1 MNTKEKK
8 QLKERIKSIQNKEMY
23 LKIYDILK
31 NDINFKATQ
40 NNNGLYFNLNL
51 LDDITLIK
59 IDELLNND
67 IQPDV
72 NNKLSYNSY
81 FTETYSNKLQKELY
95 KLKH

>member
-8 QLKERIKSIQNKEMY
+8 QLKERIKNINDKEMY

-40 NNNGLYFNLNL
+40 NSNGIYFNLNL
-51 LDDITLIK
+51 LDDITLIN

-67 IQPDV
+67 IQPAV
-72 NNKLSYNSY
+72 NEKIKYNSY
-81 FTETYSNKLQKELY
+81 YIETYDNKLKKELY

>member
-59 IDELLNND
+59 IDELLNSN
-67 IQPDV
+67 IKPDV

>member
-72 NNKLSYNSY
+72 NEKIKYNSY
-81 FTETYSNKLQKELY
+81 YIETYDNKLKKELY

>member
-8 QLKERIKSIQNKEMY
+8 QLKERIKSIQNKEIY

-40 NNNGLYFNLNL
+40 NNNGIFFDLNL
-51 LDDITLIK
+51 LDDITLIN
-59 IDELLNND
+59 IDALLNNG

-72 NNKLSYNSY
+72 KNKLSYNSY

>member
-8 QLKERIKSIQNKEMY
+8 QLKERIKNINDKEMY
-23 LKIYDILK
+23 LKIYYILK

-67 IQPDV
+67 IPPDV
-72 NNKLSYNSY
+72 KNKLCYNSY
-81 FTETYSNKLQKELY
+81 YTETYSNKLEKEIY